1 MGVEL
6 IVDLT
11 FNEKP
16 WGYNRFVDL
25 NSYKNKGK

>member
-16 WGYNRFVDL
+16 WGYNGFVDL
-25 NSYKNKGK
+25 NSYKRYK